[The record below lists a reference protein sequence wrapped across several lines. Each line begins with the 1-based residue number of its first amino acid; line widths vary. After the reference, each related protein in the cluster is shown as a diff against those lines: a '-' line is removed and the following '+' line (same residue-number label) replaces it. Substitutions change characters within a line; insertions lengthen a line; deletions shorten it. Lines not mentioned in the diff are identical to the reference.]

1 MSPETQ
7 ALLQRDSLLVIWEL
21 RAVWATTC
29 LYFLSSALY
38 LAWFFVPGSRVGRSA
53 SRLFVS
59 AALIQ
64 TLIILSRTI
73 QAGRPPYQTLY
84 ECLLWFAWSIA
95 IIYIFVERRFKEVYA
110 AGFPVAA
117 IACAACM
124 YAVIAR
130 SPGIVPLFPALQSD
144 WFIWHV
150 VIAFVSYAVFVVA
163 FSVELGY
170 IVLARIL
177 PPERLSV
184 YGMEADTTARFHR
197 IAHQLVLFGFPLLTF
212 GIISGAAWAEQA
224 WGRYWSWDPKETW
237 SLITWTAYALYLHA
251 MTMGRWRGGRAS
263 ALNVFGFICMLMTFL
278 GVSWIA
284 RVLGIPS
291 VHAF

>member
-21 RAVWATTC
+21 RAVWTTIC

-84 ECLLWFAWSIA
+84 ECLLWFAWSAA
-95 IIYIFVERRFKEVYA
+95 ITYIFVERKFKAVYA
-110 AGFPVAA
+110 GGFPVAA

-163 FSVELGY
+163 FSVEAGY

-278 GVSWIA
+278 GVSWISKL
-284 RVLGIPS
+284 LGIPS